1 MAEVFEIDL
10 TPVWR
15 RLLIVAVVVACAVGG
30 VWTAGRW
37 YLGNAIALQ
46 AFDRAGIEAGLEYA
60 PDDSQ
65 SHFAAALFNETE
77 AGDSSRIVI
86 EYEKAVAASPN
97 DYRLWTALGRGYERA
112 GDLTNGERALRRAAE
127 VAPNYAFP
135 RWLLGNLLLR
145 REAERG
151 DAEGVDA
158 AFAELRRA
166 AEQNESL
173 RPQVVNLAWRFYG
186 GDVERIG
193 AALGATP
200 EIQSALIAYLIN
212 RRDAASLT
220 RAVEVWSSRSRTERE
235 NELVEQS
242 GANLRRTLFDARRY
256 ADALA
261 VERTLA
267 PVLVNGEAV
276 ETAQAGRIANGG
288 FETAIEAAGSNKG
301 VFGWQ
306 VSPPAQTQVVIDA
319 GQRRGGAR
327 SLRLTFN
334 AVSATANLNEIRQT
348 IVVAPNTSYVLRF
361 AVRAQELR
369 SASTPLVEVVE
380 LTTPTG
386 GDAPPN
392 VTGTSAAIPNGTSDW
407 QNGEVRFTTRATT
420 EAVIVRLGRAPCP
433 DALCP
438 LLGRVWFDDFELAVR

>member
-15 RLLIVAVVVACAVGG
+15 RLLIVVVVVACAVGCA
-30 VWTAGRW
+30 WRAGQW

-46 AFDRAGIEAGLEYA
+46 AFDRAGIDTGLEYA
-60 PDDSQ
+60 PEDSQ

-77 AGDSSRIVI
+77 AGDGTRIVS

-112 GDLTNGERALRRAAE
+112 GDLANGERALRRAVE

-135 RWLLGNLLLR
+135 RWMLGNLLLR

-151 DAEGVDA
+151 DAAGVDA
-158 AFAELRRA
+158 AFVELRRA

-173 RPQVVNLAWRFYG
+173 RAQVVNLAWRFYD
-186 GDVERIG
+186 GDAERVG
-193 AALGATP
+193 EALGASP
-200 EIQSALIAYLIN
+200 EIQSALIGYLIN
-212 RRDAASLT
+212 RRDADSLT
-220 RAVEVWSSRSRTERE
+220 RAVEVWSSLEPAARE
-235 NELVEQS
+235 NVTVQES
-242 GANLRRTLFDARRY
+242 GARLRRTLFDARRY

-267 PVLVNGEAV
+267 PMLVGGEAV

-288 FETAIEAAGSNKG
+288 FETAIEAAGGGKG

-319 GQRRGGAR
+319 GQRRAGAR

-334 AVSATANLNEIRQT
+334 VVSAAANLNDIRQT
-348 IVVAPNTSYVLRF
+348 VVVAPNTNYVLRF
-361 AVRAQELR
+361 AFRAQEVR
-369 SASTPLVEVVE
+369 SASTPVIEVVE
-380 LTTPTG
+380 LMT

-392 VTGTSAAIPNGTSDW
+392 VLGTSAAIANGTSDW
-407 QNGEVRFTTRATT
+407 QSGEVRFTTRTAT

-438 LLGRVWFDDFELAVR
+438 LLGRVWFDDFELAVRG